1 MEFVQRSEAA
11 AGVDMQAGRQMAVQN
26 GEGGSQ
32 PYCSCNME
40 TQGSATQDGGGE
52 AGDGGESGGGDAAA
66 GGTINRE
73 NVLRKLKCW
82 LDVNTASQAGNAI
95 FAEKDGGTAL
105 LWCGVLQ
112 SGR

>member
-1 MEFVQRSEAA
+1 MICRPAGKWPCRMERVAVSHTAA
-11 AGVDMQAGRQMAVQN
+11 ATCKHR
-26 GEGGSQ
+26 
-32 PYCSCNME
+32 
-40 TQGSATQDGGGE
+40 DGGGE
-52 AGDGGESGGGDAAA
+52 AGDGERIGVAAA

-105 LWCGVLQ
+105 LW
-112 SGR
+112 